1 MILPITNQYNFFY
14 ESIKDMENKEKV
26 TLIDGGL
33 STELNFLGFQIKDTI
48 LWTAKWLKD
57 NPNALK
63 QAHLK

>member
-1 MILPITNQYNFFY
+1 
-14 ESIKDMENKEKV
+14 MENKEKV